1 MLEIKKLEEQI
12 GEELHDAKK
21 YIKCALKH
29 KDDNKQLADLYYTL
43 SNEEMSHMERL
54 HSMVVTI
61 IQEYRDKNGEP
72 PKDMLAVYNYIH
84 EQNVEKA
91 REVKSLITMFK
102 E

>member
-43 SNEEMSHMERL
+43 SNEEMGHMERL
-54 HSMVVTI
+54 HKMVVTI

-84 EQNVEKA
+84 EQNIEKA
-91 REVKSLITMFK
+91 REVRSLIGMFK